1 MIRTTAAA
9 CSIAL
14 VLTSSQPASALMVV
28 GQPAPPPTSM
38 TLAAGGGFAV
48 GIIGTAALLCLYDVW
63 LKINGYKNWDGSPKV
78 VQVQAQHHHR

>member
-1 MIRTTAAA
+1 
-9 CSIAL
+9 
-14 VLTSSQPASALMVV
+14 
-28 GQPAPPPTSM
+28 M